1 VHKANLGSQLSIFDT
16 GSSARARPRP
26 NDPPERVPA
35 GDLKRPARTTETKR
49 QGRAGQTSCTSV
61 HKANLGS
68 QLSIF
73 DTGSSARARPR
84 PNDPPERVQPGAR
97 KRPARTTETK
107 RQGRAGQ
114 TSCTSVHKANLGSQ
128 LSIFDTGSSARARPR
143 PNDPPERVHAGAL
156 KRPARTTETKRQGRA
171 GQTSCT
177 SVHKANLGSQLSIFD
192 TGSSARARPRPN
204 DPPERVQPGA
214 LKRPA
219 RTTETKRQGRAG
231 QTSCTSVHKANLGS
245 QLSIFD
251 TGSSAR
257 ARPRPNDPPERVQ
270 PGALKRPARTTETK
284 RQGRAGQTSCTS
296 VHKANL
302 GSQLSIFDT
311 GSSARA
317 RPRPNDPPERVH
329 PGALKRPARTT
340 ETKRQG
346 RAGQTSCTSV
356 HKANLGSQLSIFD
369 TGSSARARP
378 RPNDPP
384 ERVHPGALKRP
395 ARTTETKRQGRA
407 GQTSCTSVHKANL
420 GSQLSIFDTG
430 SSARARP
437 RPNDPPERVHP
448 GALKRPARTTETK
461 RQGRAGQTSCT
472 SVHKANLGSQLS
484 IFDTGSSAR
493 ARPRPNDPPERVH
506 PGALKRPARTT
517 ETKRQGRAGQTSC
530 TSVHKANLG
539 SQLSIFDT
547 GSSARARPRPNG
559 PPERVHPGA
568 LKRPART
575 TETKRQGRAG
585 QTSCTSV
592 HKANLGSQLSIF
604 DTGSSARARPRP
616 NGPPERVHPGA
627 LKRPARTTET
637 KRQGRA
643 GQTSCTSVHKANLGS
658 QLSIF
663 DTGSSARAR
672 PRPNDPPERVH
683 PGALKRPART
693 TETKRQGRAGQTSCT
708 SVHKANLGSQL
719 SIFDTGSSARARP
732 RPNGPPERVH
742 PGALKRPARTTETKR
757 QGRAGQTSCTSVH
770 KANLGSQLSIF
781 DTGSSARA
789 RPRPNDPPERVQ
801 PGALK
806 RPARTTET
814 KRQGRAGQTSCT
826 SVHKA
831 NLGSQLSIFDT
842 GSSARARPRPNDP
855 PERVQPGALKR
866 PARTTETKRQGR
878 AGQTSCTSV
887 HKANLGS
894 QLSIFDTGS
903 SARARPRPNDPPERV
918 HPGALKRPARTTE
931 TKRQG
936 RAGQTSCTSVHK
948 ANLGSQLSIF
958 DTGSSARARPRP
970 NGPPERVHPGALKRP
985 ARTTETK
992 RQGRAGQ
999 TSCTSVHK
1007 ANLGSQLSIFDTG
1020 SSARAR
1026 PRPND
1031 PPERVQ
1037 PGALKRPART
1047 TETKRQGRAGQT
1059 SCTSVH
1065 KANLGSQLSIFDT
1078 GSSARARPRPNGPP
1092 ERVHPGALKR
1102 PARTTH
1108 PNDPPERVDTG
1119 ALKRPA
1125 RTTHPNDPPER
1136 VHTGAL
1142 KRPAR
1147 TTHPNDP
1154 PERVHTGALKRPT
1167 RTTCPNDPPE
1177 RVHTGALKR
1186 PTRTTCPNEF
1196 TRVPSN
1202 DPPERTTETNRQGRA
1217 GQTSCTNVHKANLGS
1232 QLSIFDTALAR
1243 TTRPNEF
1250 TRAPSNDPPER
1261 PTRTSSH
1268 GRPQTTRP
1276 NDPPERPAR
1285 TSSHGRPQTTRPN
1298 DFSWAPE
1305 RPKRTDKGE
1314 PGKRAARTCTKPTSG
1329 HNLAFL
1335 IRPSPERVHPGAL
1348 KRPARTTHPNEFTR
1362 APSNDP
1368 PERPTR
1374 TTRPNDP
1381 PERPARTTHPNE
1393 FTRAPSNDPPERP
1406 TRTTRPNEFTRAPSN
1421 DPPERPTRTTC
1432 PNEFTR
1438 VPSNDPPERTTETNR
1453 QGRAGQTSCTNVHKA
1468 NLGSQLSI
1476 FDTAL
1481 ARTTRPNEFTRAP
1494 SNDPPER
1501 PTRTTRPN
1509 EFTRAPSND
1518 PPERPARTSSH
1529 GRPQTTARTSSHGH
1543 PQTTRPN
1550 EFTRAPSNDPPERP
1564 TRTTRPNEFTR
1575 APSNDPPERPARTSS
1590 HGRPQTTRPN
1600 EFTRAP
1606 SNDPPERVHTGALK
1620 RPARTTHPND
1630 PPERVHT
1637 GALKRPARTTSHGRP
1652 QTTRPIEFTRE
1663 PSNDP
1668 PERPTRT
1675 TRPHEFTR
1683 APSNDPPER
1692 PTRTTRPNEFTRA
1705 PSNDPPKR
1713 FFMGARTT
1721 ETNRQGRAGQTSST
1735 NVHKANLGSQL
1746 SIFDTALARTTRLNE
1761 FTRAPSND
1769 PPERP
1774 TRTTR
1779 PIEFT
1784 RAPSNDPPERPT
1796 RTSSRGRPQTTRP
1809 NDFAWA
1815 HERPKRTDKGES
1827 GKRAARTCT
1836 KPTSGHNLAFFIR
1849 AVSPGRALARTS
1861 SHGCPQT
1868 TRPNDFA
1875 WAPERP
1881 KRTDKGEPGK
1891 RAARTCTKPTSGH
1904 NLAFFIRPSPE
1915 RVHTGILKRP
1925 ARTSSHGRPQTTRPN
1940 GFAWAPERPKR
1951 TDKGEPGKRLA
1962 RTSLYTANDPART
1975 SSHGLRHTTKTKSQ
1989 GRFGQTGGTIFA
2001 RGPPPF
2007 TT

>member
-1 VHKANLGSQLSIFDT
+1 
-16 GSSARARPRP
+16 
-26 NDPPERVPA
+26 
-35 GDLKRPARTTETKR
+35 
-49 QGRAGQTSCTSV
+49 V

-84 PNDPPERVQPGAR
+84 PNDPPERVQ
-97 KRPARTTETK
+97 
-107 RQGRAGQ
+107 
-114 TSCTSVHKANLGSQ
+114 
-128 LSIFDTGSSARARPR
+128 
-143 PNDPPERVHAGAL
+143 
-156 KRPARTTETKRQGRA
+156 
-171 GQTSCT
+171 
-177 SVHKANLGSQLSIFD
+177 
-192 TGSSARARPRPN
+192 
-204 DPPERVQPGA
+204 
-214 LKRPA
+214 
-219 RTTETKRQGRAG
+219 
-231 QTSCTSVHKANLGS
+231 
-245 QLSIFD
+245 
-251 TGSSAR
+251 
-257 ARPRPNDPPERVQ
+257 
-270 PGALKRPARTTETK
+270 
-284 RQGRAGQTSCTS
+284 
-296 VHKANL
+296 
-302 GSQLSIFDT
+302 
-311 GSSARA
+311 
-317 RPRPNDPPERVH
+317 
-329 PGALKRPARTT
+329 
-340 ETKRQG
+340 
-346 RAGQTSCTSV
+346 
-356 HKANLGSQLSIFD
+356 
-369 TGSSARARP
+369 
-378 RPNDPP
+378 
-384 ERVHPGALKRP
+384 
-395 ARTTETKRQGRA
+395 
-407 GQTSCTSVHKANL
+407 
-420 GSQLSIFDTG
+420 
-430 SSARARP
+430 
-437 RPNDPPERVHP
+437 
-448 GALKRPARTTETK
+448 
-461 RQGRAGQTSCT
+461 
-472 SVHKANLGSQLS
+472 
-484 IFDTGSSAR
+484 
-493 ARPRPNDPPERVH
+493 
-506 PGALKRPARTT
+506 
-517 ETKRQGRAGQTSC
+517 
-530 TSVHKANLG
+530 
-539 SQLSIFDT
+539 
-547 GSSARARPRPNG
+547 
-559 PPERVHPGA
+559 
-568 LKRPART
+568 
-575 TETKRQGRAG
+575 
-585 QTSCTSV
+585 
-592 HKANLGSQLSIF
+592 
-604 DTGSSARARPRP
+604 
-616 NGPPERVHPGA
+616 
-627 LKRPARTTET
+627 
-637 KRQGRA
+637 
-643 GQTSCTSVHKANLGS
+643 
-658 QLSIF
+658 
-663 DTGSSARAR
+663 
-672 PRPNDPPERVH
+672 
-683 PGALKRPART
+683 
-693 TETKRQGRAGQTSCT
+693 
-708 SVHKANLGSQL
+708 
-719 SIFDTGSSARARP
+719 
-732 RPNGPPERVH
+732 

-918 HPGALKRPARTTE
+918 
-931 TKRQG
+931 Q
-936 RAGQTSCTSVHK
+936 
-948 ANLGSQLSIF
+948 
-958 DTGSSARARPRP
+958 
-970 NGPPERVHPGALKRP
+970 PGALKRP

-1078 GSSARARPRPNGPP
+1078 GSSARARPRPNDPPERVQPGALKRPARTTETKRQGRAGQTSCTSVHKANLGSQLSIFDTGSPARARPRPNDPPERVQPGALKRPARTTETKRQGRAGQTSCTSVHKANLGSQLSIFDTGSSARARPRPNDPPERVQPGALKRPARTTETKRQGRAGQTSCTSVHKANLGSQLSIFDTGSSARARPRPNDPP

-1108 PNDPPERVDTG
+1108 PNEFTRAPSNDPPERPT
-1119 ALKRPA
+1119 
-1125 RTTHPNDPPER
+1125 RTTRPNEFTRAPSNDPPER
-1136 VHTGAL
+1136 VHTGARTTETNRQGRAGQTSCTNVHKANL
-1142 KRPAR
+1142 GSQLSIFDTALARTTHPNEFTRAPSNDPPERPTR
-1147 TTHPNDP
+1147 TSSDGRPQTTHPNDP
-1154 PERVHTGALKRPT
+1154 PERPT
-1167 RTTCPNDPPE
+1167 RTSSHGRPQTTRPNEFTRAPSNDPPE
-1177 RVHTGALKR
+1177 R

-1261 PTRTSSH
+1261 PARTSSP
-1268 GRPQTTRP
+1268 GRPQTTRPNDPPERVHTGALKRPARTTHP

-1298 DFSWAPE
+1298 EFTRAPE

-1335 IRPSPERVHPGAL
+1335 IRPSPERPTRTSSPGRPQTTRPNDPPERVQTGALKRPTRTTRPNDPPERVHTGALKRPARTSSHGRPQTTRPNDPPERPARTSSHGCPQTTRPNERPKRTDKGEPGKRAARTCTKPTSGHNLAFLIRPSPERPARTSSPGRPRTTHPNDPPERVHPGAL

-1381 PERPARTTHPNE
+1381 PERVHTGALKRPARTTRP
-1393 FTRAPSNDPPERP
+1393 NDPPERVH
-1406 TRTTRPNEFTRAPSN
+1406 RAPSN

-1518 PPERPARTSSH
+1518 PPERVHTGALKRPARTTRLNEFTRAPSNDPPERVH
-1529 GRPQTTARTSSHGH
+1529 TGALKRPARTSSHGH
-1543 PQTTRPN
+1543 PQTTRPDEFTRAPSNDPPERPTRTSSHGRPRTTHPN

-1575 APSNDPPERPARTSS
+1575 APSNDPP
-1590 HGRPQTTRPN
+1590 
-1600 EFTRAP
+1600 
-1606 SNDPPERVHTGALK
+1606 DRVHTGALK
-1620 RPARTTHPND
+1620 RPARTS
-1630 PPERVHT
+1630 
-1637 GALKRPARTTSHGRP
+1637 SHGHP
-1652 QTTRPIEFTRE
+1652 QTTRP
-1663 PSNDP
+1663 NDP

-1692 PTRTTRPNEFTRA
+1692 
-1705 PSNDPPKR
+1705 
-1713 FFMGARTT
+1713 
-1721 ETNRQGRAGQTSST
+1721 
-1735 NVHKANLGSQL
+1735 
-1746 SIFDTALARTTRLNE
+1746 
-1761 FTRAPSND
+1761 
-1769 PPERP
+1769 
-1774 TRTTR
+1774 
-1779 PIEFT
+1779 
-1784 RAPSNDPPERPT
+1784 
-1796 RTSSRGRPQTTRP
+1796 
-1809 NDFAWA
+1809 
-1815 HERPKRTDKGES
+1815 
-1827 GKRAARTCT
+1827 
-1836 KPTSGHNLAFFIR
+1836 
-1849 AVSPGRALARTS
+1849 
-1861 SHGCPQT
+1861 
-1868 TRPNDFA
+1868 
-1875 WAPERP
+1875 
-1881 KRTDKGEPGK
+1881 
-1891 RAARTCTKPTSGH
+1891 
-1904 NLAFFIRPSPE
+1904 
-1915 RVHTGILKRP
+1915 VHTGTLKRP
-1925 ARTSSHGRPQTTRPN
+1925 AQTIFHGRPNDRNEPTRESRANERHERAQSQPRVTT
-1940 GFAWAPERPKR
+1940 
-1951 TDKGEPGKRLA
+1951 
-1962 RTSLYTANDPART
+1962 
-1975 SSHGLRHTTKTKSQ
+1975 
-1989 GRFGQTGGTIFA
+1989 
-2001 RGPPPF
+2001 
-2007 TT
+2007 